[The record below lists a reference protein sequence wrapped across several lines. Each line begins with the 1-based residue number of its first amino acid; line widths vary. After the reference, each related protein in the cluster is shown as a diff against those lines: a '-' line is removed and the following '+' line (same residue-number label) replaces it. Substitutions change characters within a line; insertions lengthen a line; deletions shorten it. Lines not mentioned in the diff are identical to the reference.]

1 MIRHVQRGGWW
12 SFLTGWVAQTLTKAN
27 RLATCSPA
35 GVVRHESVVH
45 AVSESRSA
53 SVRTDSGFRS
63 GRAAVGGRPVV
74 PSRFG
79 TAKIVSG
86 PYTLPL
92 AETATR

>member
-1 MIRHVQRGGWW
+1 MTSHSQRGGWW
-12 SFLTGWVAQTLTKAN
+12 SFLTGWVAQTRTKAK
-27 RLATCSPA
+27 RLVTSSPA

-45 AVSESRSA
+45 AVSESRVA
-53 SVRTDSGFRS
+53 SVRTDSGFWS

-74 PSRFG
+74 PWRSG